1 MRSIT
6 ALSYAAVARGRFD
19 TDRTSVIPGGHHRTD
34 RARAEGD
41 MKRPPTIP
49 SLLTVTAFAML
60 STLVAAPAAA
70 QTYPAK
76 PVTALVGFPPGGSTD
91 LIARALEGVMK
102 KHLGQPMVVVNRT
115 GGVGTIAVTELVRAK
130 PDGYT
135 ICVCPI
141 GPLTTQPHLADLPY
155 KETDYQTVIHI
166 AKFVGVLSVKHDAPW
181 KTAQEFIAHV
191 RAKPGTVRVSHAGVG
206 TINHLGLEE
215 LRLLAQLDLTP
226 VPSGGGGPAVVAMLG
241 GHVEASVHN
250 TNEVVG
256 QVEAGRA
263 RVLGVFDDRR
273 SPRFPNVPTFKELG
287 YDAPATN
294 FYVITVPKGA
304 PPDVIR
310 TLHDAF
316 RKAMADPAFVATAE
330 KLVFDLEYLGPD
342 EAARKLAAAYV
353 KNGELIKKL
362 GLKKQ

>member
-1 MRSIT
+1 
-6 ALSYAAVARGRFD
+6 
-19 TDRTSVIPGGHHRTD
+19 
-34 RARAEGD
+34 
-41 MKRPPTIP
+41 MKRLSIVA
-49 SLLTVTAFAML
+49 LLIIVTAVVLFSSL
-60 STLVAAPAAA
+60 AAA

-91 LIARALEGVMK
+91 LIARTLEGVMK

-155 KETDYQTVIHI
+155 KETDYLTVIHI
-166 AKFVGVLSVKHDAPW
+166 AKFVGVLSVKSDAPW

-191 RAKPGTVRVSHAGVG
+191 RAKPGEVRVSHAGAG

-215 LRLLAQLDLTP
+215 LRLLAKLDLTP
-226 VPSGGGGPAVVAMLG
+226 VPTGGGGPAVVAMLG

-250 TNEVVG
+250 TNEIVG
-256 QVEAGRA
+256 QVEAGKA
-263 RVLGVFDDRR
+263 RVLGVFDDKR
-273 SPRFPNVPTFKELG
+273 SPRFANVPTFKELG
-287 YDAPATN
+287 YDAQATN
-294 FYVITVPKGA
+294 FYVIAVPKGT
-304 PPDVIR
+304 PPDVMK

-316 RKAMADPAFVATAE
+316 RKAIADPAFVATAE

-342 EAARKLAAAYV
+342 EASRKLAQAYA
-353 KNGELIKKL
+353 KNGELIRKL
-362 GLKKQ
+362 GLKKK

>member
-1 MRSIT
+1 
-6 ALSYAAVARGRFD
+6 
-19 TDRTSVIPGGHHRTD
+19 
-34 RARAEGD
+34 
-41 MKRPPTIP
+41 MKRPAIV
-49 SLLTVTAFAML
+49 SVA
-60 STLVAAPAAA
+60 LVAVAVLAVAGEARA
-70 QTYPAK
+70 QAYPAK

-91 LIARALEGVMK
+91 LIARALEGVVK

-115 GGVGTIAVTELVRAK
+115 GGVGTIAVTELTRAK

-155 KETDYQTVIHI
+155 GDKDYLTVIHI
-166 AKFVGVLSVKHDAPW
+166 AKFVGVLSVKSDAPW
-181 KTAQEFIAHV
+181 KTIQEFLAHV
-191 RAKPGTVRVSHAGVG
+191 KAKPGQVRVSHAGVG

-215 LRLLAQLDLTP
+215 LRLVAGLDLIP

-250 TNEVVG
+250 TNEVVS
-256 QVEAGRA
+256 QVEAGKA
-263 RVLGVFDDRR
+263 RVLGVFDGQR
-273 SPRFPNVPTFKELG
+273 SARFPDVPTFKEIG
-287 YDAPATN
+287 YDVPATN
-294 FYVITVPKGA
+294 FYVITVPKGT

-330 KLVFDLEYLGPD
+330 KLVFELEYLGPD
-342 EAARKLAAAYV
+342 EASRRLAAAFA
-353 KNGELIKKL
+353 KNGELIRKL
-362 GLKKQ
+362 GLAKKK